1 VGSATA
7 PAAGREAVLQTVP
20 VSLGGAYTILVS
32 GAAGTT
38 GGYTVQVY
46 LNAAVE
52 AEEHGGPRN
61 DTLATA
67 QDLEPA
73 FLPLTMSADRAAVV
87 GTTDGSSNY
96 TANVVTPT
104 FEDISATGTAVL
116 RGVDDTFVQL
126 TSAQLG
132 GFTFTFYTQTYNTLF
147 VSSNGLITFGS
158 GNSEYTNQNLTNDP
172 SQATISPFWDDL
184 VTFDASSAVYWQ
196 VVGVGPSQHLV
207 IQWNHV
213 QFYTGG
219 RMPSL
224 TFEAVLNADGSIQ
237 FNYQSLS
244 ASTPGSDEGASA
256 TVGVKDAGTQGPN
269 RLLLAFND
277 GPNQYVGSNK
287 STLILPPG
295 PTTADF
301 YSFHLN
307 AGQTATAALKV
318 LTTAN
323 VTLELED
330 ADGTSL
336 AIGRTGAT
344 NLDRVL
350 NNFVAP
356 ADGVYYLRV
365 IGATGADGHKD
376 YSLVVTRNAD
386 FDTEPNNTLA
396 TAQDISGTAG
406 ALGHVGGAGNADDYY
421 GVNAVARETLSFQTR
436 TPGDGPGGFGNVLA
450 PHLELYDPSGTL
462 VAAGTVL
469 PDGRN
474 EVLTYTVLDGA
485 DGRYVVHVIAQGGT
499 HGEYVLDYQTSFS
512 PSPPRR
518 SPRAPG
524 TSLPPSYALTPSNEP
539 PPELALTLGEAVGIG
554 GPQSVP
560 GFGRI
565 VSTEVVP
572 EAELWESADIRSR
585 QIVDEVFATELKMN
599 ADLDGLLATQ
609 LGQSIPKRKSHD
621 FRL

>member
-1 VGSATA
+1 
-7 PAAGREAVLQTVP
+7 
-20 VSLGGAYTILVS
+20 LGGTYTILVS

-46 LNAAVE
+46 LNGAVE

-73 FLPLTMSADRAAVV
+73 FLPLTTSADRAAVV
-87 GTTDGSSNY
+87 GTTDGSTNY
-96 TANVVTPT
+96 TASVVTPT
-104 FEDISATGTAVL
+104 FEDISATGTGVL
-116 RGVDDTFVQL
+116 HGLDDDFVQL
-126 TSAQLG
+126 TAAQLA
-132 GFTFTFYTQTYNTLF
+132 GFTFPFFGTTYNTLF
-147 VSSNGLITFGS
+147 VSTNALITFGAGDRIYS
-158 GNSEYTNQNLTNDP
+158 NTDLTTSP
-172 SQATISPFWDDL
+172 PEATIAPLWTDY
-184 VTFDASSAVYWQ
+184 VTFDASSVVYWQ
-196 VVGVGPSQHLV
+196 VLGTGASRHLV
-207 IQWNHV
+207 IEWKNV
-213 QFYTGG
+213 QFYPGG
-219 RMPSL
+219 GGFS
-224 TFEAVLNADGSIQ
+224 TFEAVLNLDGSIQ
-237 FNYQSLS
+237 YNYMTLRD
-244 ASTPGSDEGASA
+244 GGARG
-256 TVGVKDAGTQGPN
+256 TAGLKAAGAQGPN
-269 RLLLAFND
+269 RLLLAFNN
-277 GPNQYVGSNK
+277 GPNAFVGNNL

-307 AGQTATAALKV
+307 AGQSATAALKV

-323 VTLELED
+323 VALELQD
-330 ADGTSL
+330 AGGTTL
-336 AIGRTGAT
+336 AVGRTGAT

-356 ADGVYYLRV
+356 ADGSYYVRV

-396 TAQDISGTAG
+396 AAQDISGTAG

-421 GVNAVARETLSFQTR
+421 GVNAVARETLTFQTR

-450 PHLELYDPSGTL
+450 PHLELYDSSGTL

-469 PDGRN
+469 LDGRN

-485 DGRYVVHVIAQGGT
+485 DGGYVIRVTAQGGT
-499 HGEYVLDYQTSFS
+499 QGEYVLDYQTSFS

-518 SPRAPG
+518 SPRPSG
-524 TSLPPSYALTPSNEP
+524 TSLAPSHALTPVNEP
-539 PPELALTLGEAVGIG
+539 PPELALALSEAVEIG
-554 GPQSVP
+554 SPQSVP
-560 GFGRI
+560 GVGRM
-565 VSTEVVP
+565 VSTEIIP
-572 EAELWESADIRSR
+572 EAVLTGLSTSIGGNGAAIVWESADIRSR
-585 QIVDEVFATELKMN
+585 QILDELFATELGTN
-599 ADLDGLLATQ
+599 ADLDSLLATQ
-609 LGQSIPKRKSHD
+609 LGQSISKRKSPD